1 MMNAAN
7 RITIARIALL
17 PLLVVLMQPYPA
29 WMSER
34 YELIRLVD
42 EYGMITALI
51 VFLVAAATDK
61 LDGYVARRYDQ
72 VTNLG
77 KLLDPL
83 ADKLFVL
90 TVLIL
95 LVQGGHLVP
104 WIAVVLIGREA
115 VITSVRLLA
124 AAKGI
129 VLAADR
135 FGKWKMVLQVAALA
149 VVMLGQSAPAAMD
162 GVEAAGGWL
171 MAAAVAATVLSG
183 FHYIRSNYATLR
195 AG

>member
-1 MMNAAN
+1 MNAAN